1 MRSRPPISF
10 WKSFSCAA
18 SGLTAAARGQRNLQV
33 HLVLAA
39 VVITVALLLEVSLEK
54 WLWLTLCIGNV
65 LVVELLNT
73 AIETVVDL
81 ASPEDHELARRAK
94 DISAGAVL
102 VAALTSAIIGGWI
115 LFPAACEKLFPQL

>member
-1 MRSRPPISF
+1 MRSRHPISF

-18 SGLTAAARGQRNLQV
+18 SGVAAAARGQRNLQI

-39 VVITVALLLEVSLEK
+39 VVITVALLLEVSLEN

-102 VAALTSAIIGGWI
+102 IAALTSAIIGGAI
-115 LFPAACEKLFPQL
+115 LFPAAYENLFPRL